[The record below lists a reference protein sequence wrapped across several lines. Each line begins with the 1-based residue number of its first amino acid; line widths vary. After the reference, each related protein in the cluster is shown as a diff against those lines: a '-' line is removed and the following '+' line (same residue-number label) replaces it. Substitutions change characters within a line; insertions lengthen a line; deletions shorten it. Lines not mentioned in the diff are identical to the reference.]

1 MVSPFV
7 GGVGLRTARLG
18 RRWVLVGV
26 VVGVSLVVAACGSV
40 SPAEGTS
47 VAAGSTGV
55 SSAAPAATTSASSA
69 AVTSGSSA
77 SSPTEPGRVL
87 GTVPVP
93 SPGLPVQWVGA
104 KADQVAVTVQTV
116 EGDRIAEAPV
126 PVASGEGGTA
136 VSSVLMQ
143 DSAVVVDTCC
153 EPAPGVWFRWMLD
166 TGEMV
171 KGRWFGQVD
180 DVDAAGR
187 LLAADPN
194 GFVVRVATPE
204 GDVLAEWGSGDEG
217 PPEVAPE
224 DAAWS
229 PDGSLIAFVGTDA
242 GGEVVLAVVDAAAAD
257 LREAVV
263 VDRGPSDGVHP
274 AFPTVDRRGR
284 VWYVLVDESSQVPTA
299 AGGLVPETV
308 AGRVADGRTGEVVDQ
323 PAYDGSVVD
332 QSFDASGSY
341 LIVTYADGRVVW
353 RTIDGTGSGTL
364 ADDGYISADW

>member
-242 GGEVVLAVVDAAAAD
+242 GGEVILAVFDAAAVD